1 MRFKPLAIIPGS
13 LFCRCYACG
22 LDINTHLSFFG
33 IRSFQDWELQ
43 TLCCFCVK
51 TKVLLL
57 KLKNSQ
63 SDSTEK
69 RFSKYGAAY
78 FNIAGIDSFR
88 VSGSRRSSLPFA
100 PASCVSWTVCHPFGQ
115 QASRHLFA
123 AGKCLHRRLATGRER
138 SSCLDFFL
146 RKDSQL
152 SSLLSYLRSHLH
164 RGSSKVKVFSLF
176 ELNPAEQN
184 K

>member
-1 MRFKPLAIIPGS
+1 M
-13 LFCRCYACG
+13 
-22 LDINTHLSFFG
+22 
-33 IRSFQDWELQ
+33 
-43 TLCCFCVK
+43 
-51 TKVLLL
+51 LL

-63 SDSTEK
+63 SHSTQK

-78 FNIAGIDSFR
+78 FNIAGIDNFR
-88 VSGSRRSSLPFA
+88 VSGTRRSSVPFA

-138 SSCLDFFL
+138 SSSLDFFL
-146 RKDSQL
+146 RRDSQL

-164 RGSSKVKVFSLF
+164 RGPCLKSRFSLF
-176 ELNPAEQN
+176 LSSTQQN
-184 K
+184 KTSDFLDLFLEDLLKLVASS